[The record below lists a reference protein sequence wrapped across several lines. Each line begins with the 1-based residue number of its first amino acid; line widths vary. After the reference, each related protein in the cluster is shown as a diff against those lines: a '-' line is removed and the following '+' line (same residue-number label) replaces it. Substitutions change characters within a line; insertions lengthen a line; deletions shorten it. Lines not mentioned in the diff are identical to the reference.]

1 MVKKRPR
8 TARRGPSD
16 SSRPSR
22 SKIEPKYWRYRLF
35 RNSFT
40 YKGKRFQVSHW
51 SVKIQHLGTRKTFS
65 LRASDAAEAVDE
77 ACQLYKGIVTR
88 GRESVAA
95 RGKGKDAES
104 RPAPGALSVPGE
116 NGFHAS
122 YWARRLIHRKYTET
136 LHSSAD
142 REFSVR
148 VDHAGASHYF
158 PLGTDNRKQA
168 A

>member
-1 MVKKRPR
+1 MAKKRPR
-8 TARRGPSD
+8 AARQHCAD
-16 SSRPSR
+16 KSRPPRSR
-22 SKIEPKYWRYRLF
+22 MEPKYWRDRIF

-65 LRASDAAEAVDE
+65 LRASNAAEAADE

-95 RGKGKDAES
+95 RGKGKDAEC

-116 NGFHAS
+116 NGFDAS
-122 YWARRLIHRKYTET
+122 YWARRLIHRKYT
-136 LHSSAD
+136 
-142 REFSVR
+142 
-148 VDHAGASHYF
+148 
-158 PLGTDNRKQA
+158 
-168 A
+168 